1 MDTTINTHQRNVS
14 TFIHLSTFS
23 KWFIPFGNFI
33 APLILWS
40 AQKRKSAF
48 VDTHGR
54 GAINF
59 QLSML
64 LYMIAIAVISIPF
77 IVYQVI
83 KLESTN
89 SNFYWDSHFHSNG
102 NVEGV
107 STLLI
112 ILIVTGTILIG
123 FALFEIIN
131 VVSAAIKA
139 SKGENYRY
147 PLTINF
153 ISKSIITDDKATSE
167 EPIVEENI
175 TNTHTDESS
184 T

>member
-1 MDTTINTHQRNVS
+1 MDTTINTHQKNVS

-54 GAINF
+54 GALNF

-64 LYMIAIAVISIPF
+64 LYMVAIAVITIPF
-77 IVYQVI
+77 IVYQVL

-89 SNFYWDSHFHSNG
+89 SNFYWDSHFHSTG

-112 ILIVTGTILIG
+112 ILIVVGTILIG
-123 FALFEIIN
+123 LALFEIIN
-131 VVSAAIKA
+131 VVTAAIKA
-139 SKGENYRY
+139 SKGESYRY

-153 ISKSIITDDKATSE
+153 ISKSIITE
-167 EPIVEENI
+167 ETTTAEETTNEENPM
-175 TNTHTDESS
+175 NTTPTDE